1 MAIASTKGA
10 VRSTAIRQRRRLYM
24 SNNYENYENKEEL
37 RSLLPTYLEMLED
50 MGMTENRGNDYWD
63 CPFCGSGTG
72 INQTAAFHLLEDGTK
87 YKCFAC
93 GESGDIFD
101 LVRHIENMESERYP
115 KVYAKTEKIM
125 KSYLGKQVQ
134 SEKGSD
140 KENKQDIKQ
149 QDYSEYLKDCH
160 LQVFLTNYF
169 YKRGLS
175 DRIID
180 KFQLGFDQ
188 KQNIV
193 TIPYNAGHEGTGY
206 IHRVLWTSGNKYI
219 KHGNELFN
227 IDAIR
232 NNDSN
237 CVFITE
243 GQIDAMSFEEI
254 GYPALGLGSVNETD
268 KLIKLLNKT
277 GTYKRWIIALD
288 NDVPG
293 RRATGKLIEAI
304 ANTEMPFNVMSVS
317 WIYENYKD
325 PNEFLVKDR
334 NGFEKQ
340 IKKIVSVI

>member
-1 MAIASTKGA
+1 
-10 VRSTAIRQRRRLYM
+10 M

-87 YKCFAC
+87 YKCFSC

-149 QDYSEYLKDCH
+149 QDYSEYLRDCH
-160 LQVFLTNYF
+160 SQVFSTNYF
-169 YKRGLS
+169 HKRGLS

-180 KFQLGFDQ
+180 KFQLGFDK

>member
-1 MAIASTKGA
+1 
-10 VRSTAIRQRRRLYM
+10 M
-24 SNNYENYENKEEL
+24 SNNYENKEEL

-72 INQTAAFHLLEDGTK
+72 VNRTAAFHLLEESTK
-87 YKCFAC
+87 YKCFSC

-125 KSYLGKQVQ
+125 KPYLGKQIQ
-134 SEKGSD
+134 YEKGSEE
-140 KENKQDIKQ
+140 ENKQDIEQ
-149 QDYSEYLKDCH
+149 QDYSEYLRECH
-160 LQVFLTNYF
+160 SQVFLTNYF
-169 YKRGLS
+169 HKRGLS

-219 KHGNELFN
+219 KHGSELFN

-254 GYPALGLGSVNETD
+254 GYPALGLGSVNEID
-268 KLIKLLNKT
+268 KLIKLLLHT
-277 GTYKRWIIALD
+277 GTYKRLIIALD

-304 ANTEMPFNVMSVS
+304 ANTEMPFNVMSMS
-317 WIYENYKD
+317 WIYANYKD

-334 NGFEKQ
+334 DGFEKQ

>member
-1 MAIASTKGA
+1 
-10 VRSTAIRQRRRLYM
+10 M
-24 SNNYENYENKEEL
+24 SNNYENKEEL

-63 CPFCGSGTG
+63 CPFCGSGTR
-72 INQTAAFHLLEDGTK
+72 INRTAAFHLLEEGTK
-87 YKCFAC
+87 YKCFSC

-101 LVRHIENMESERYP
+101 LVRRIENMESERYP

-125 KSYLGKQVQ
+125 KPYLGKQIQ

-140 KENKQDIKQ
+140 EENKQDIKQ
-149 QDYSEYLKDCH
+149 QDYSEYLRECH
-160 LQVFLTNYF
+160 SQVFLTNYF
-169 YKRGLS
+169 HKRGLS

-219 KHGNELFN
+219 KHGSELFN

-254 GYPALGLGSVNETD
+254 GYPALGLGSVNEID
-268 KLIKLLNKT
+268 KLIKLLLHT
-277 GTYKRWIIALD
+277 GTYKRLIIALD

-293 RRATGKLIEAI
+293 RCATGKLIEAI
-304 ANTEMPFNVMSVS
+304 ANTEMPFNVMSMS

-334 NGFEKQ
+334 DGFEKVLNN
-340 IKKIVSVI
+340 IYGFVSTKKAHI

>member
-1 MAIASTKGA
+1 
-10 VRSTAIRQRRRLYM
+10 M

>member
-1 MAIASTKGA
+1 
-10 VRSTAIRQRRRLYM
+10 
-24 SNNYENYENKEEL
+24 
-37 RSLLPTYLEMLED
+37 
-50 MGMTENRGNDYWD
+50 
-63 CPFCGSGTG
+63 
-72 INQTAAFHLLEDGTK
+72 
-87 YKCFAC
+87 
-93 GESGDIFD
+93 
-101 LVRHIENMESERYP
+101 
-115 KVYAKTEKIM
+115 M
-125 KSYLGKQVQ
+125 KPYLGKQIQ

-140 KENKQDIKQ
+140 EENKQDIKQ
-149 QDYSEYLKDCH
+149 QDYSEYLRECH
-160 LQVFLTNYF
+160 SQVFLTNYF
-169 YKRGLS
+169 HKRGLS

-219 KHGNELFN
+219 KHGSELFN

-237 CVFITE
+237 CVYITE

-254 GYPALGLGSVNETD
+254 GYPALGLGSVNEID
-268 KLIKLLNKT
+268 KLIKLLNMT
-277 GTYKRWIIALD
+277 GTYKRLIIALD

-304 ANTEMPFNVMSVS
+304 ANTEMPFNVMSMS
-317 WIYENYKD
+317 WIYGRYKD

-334 NGFEKQ
+334 DGFEKQ
-340 IKKIVSVI
+340 IEKIVFVI

>member
-1 MAIASTKGA
+1 
-10 VRSTAIRQRRRLYM
+10 M
-24 SNNYENYENKEEL
+24 SNNYENREEL

-72 INQTAAFHLLEDGTK
+72 TNRTAAFHLLEDGTK
-87 YKCFAC
+87 YKCFSC

-101 LVRHIENMESERYP
+101 LVKHIENMEGERYP
-115 KVYAKTEKIM
+115 KIYAKTAKIM
-125 KSYLGKQVQ
+125 KPYLGQQLK
-134 SEKGSD
+134 SD
-140 KENKQDIKQ
+140 KHTDEENKQDIEQ
-149 QDYSEYLKDCH
+149 QNYSKYLRDCH
-160 LQVFLTNYF
+160 SQVFLTNYF
-169 YKRGLS
+169 HNRGLS

-188 KQNIV
+188 KKNIV

-232 NNDSN
+232 DNDSN

-254 GYPALGLGSVNETD
+254 GYPALGLGSVNEID
-268 KLIKLLNKT
+268 NLVKLLNKT
-277 GTYKRWIIALD
+277 GTYKRLIIALD

-304 ANTEMPFNVMSVS
+304 ANTEMPFNVMSMS

-334 NGFEKQ
+334 DGFEKQ

>member
-1 MAIASTKGA
+1 
-10 VRSTAIRQRRRLYM
+10 
-24 SNNYENYENKEEL
+24 
-37 RSLLPTYLEMLED
+37 
-50 MGMTENRGNDYWD
+50 
-63 CPFCGSGTG
+63 
-72 INQTAAFHLLEDGTK
+72 
-87 YKCFAC
+87 
-93 GESGDIFD
+93 
-101 LVRHIENMESERYP
+101 MESERYP
-115 KVYAKTEKIM
+115 KIYAKTEKIM
-125 KSYLGKQVQ
+125 KPYLGKQIQ
-134 SEKGSD
+134 FDRHTDE
-140 KENKQDIKQ
+140 ENKQDIEK
-149 QDYSEYLKDCH
+149 QDYSEYLRDCH
-160 LQVFLTNYF
+160 AQVFLTNYF
-169 YKRGLS
+169 HKRGLS

-232 NNDSN
+232 NNTSN
-237 CVFITE
+237 CVFIAE

-254 GYPALGLGSVNETD
+254 GYPALGLGSVNEID
-268 KLIKLLNKT
+268 KLIKLLIQT
-277 GTYKRWIIALD
+277 GTYKRLIIALD

-304 ANTEMPFNVMSVS
+304 ANTEMPFNVMSMS

-334 NGFEKQ
+334 EGFEKVLNHLYRF
-340 IKKIVSVI
+340 VSTEKAHIQSMG